1 MKLAISYDEDLR
13 LKPDN
18 SKYRRVNM
26 WRLHNGF
33 NIEIFHVSS
42 NFKPLLPPEYES
54 IEKCII
60 KVMLWNHNPFLT
72 HSAARTSQKSAM
84 VPLWVFEYLGKKS
97 PTDCVPRWSVPSK
110 KIKKLK
116 FQSTDWCSTKGGVP
130 SNDEKVVKRRLVDF
144 LVFNASKLASKQIRK
159 KPTNQVK
166 LLCMWEFVL
175 FNSLTSYLSIRVP
188 APASIVNEWYTW
200 IFTWMPEDKVP
211 SFVLYKSS

>member
-1 MKLAISYDEDLR
+1 MKLAISYVYYEDLR

-42 NFKPLLPPEYES
+42 NFKPLLPLEYES

-130 SNDEKVVKRRLVDF
+130 SNDEKVVLQVGNVIYGQELFPVPDAPQTQILVGTELWGLIPMNHTDKPP
-144 LVFNASKLASKQIRK
+144 AK
-159 KPTNQVK
+159 KENQQ
-166 LLCMWEFVL
+166 
-175 FNSLTSYLSIRVP
+175 NLTLTTPLGCVR
-188 APASIVNEWYTW
+188 
-200 IFTWMPEDKVP
+200 
-211 SFVLYKSS
+211 